1 MSVDSKMTA
10 ISDQVRNL
18 SGTTAEKGLDDIA
31 SDLQAAND
39 EVSLQADL
47 LDQARALLS
56 NKVSGGDGGG
66 GALPVGISALAAG
79 TFVPPA
85 DATTNSSAGYAI
97 EHGMGKTP
105 NFYIVAIKGGLSAT
119 EHAGYM
125 VSTFLLKAV
134 FASTDTIGSVSY
146 INSSGN
152 FSYYPANYYGAGDY
166 LFTDTTFAIGL
177 TSCKI
182 KGGVT
187 YAWVCGIL
195 DGVE

>member
-10 ISDQVRNL
+10 IAGQTRIL

-31 SDLQAAND
+31 SDLQAANG

-56 NKVSGGDGGG
+56 SKVAGGDGSV
-66 GALPVGISALAAG
+66 GALPAGVSALAAG
-79 TFVPPA
+79 IFVPPA
-85 DATTNSSAGYAI
+85 DATTNSAAGYAI

-105 NFYIVAIKGGLSAT
+105 NFYMVAIKGGIST
-119 EHAGYM
+119 TDHVGFM
-125 VSTFLLKAV
+125 VGAFLLKA
-134 FASTDTIGSVSY
+134 ALSATDTIGVVTYVSS
-146 INSSGN
+146 NGTASSYATN
-152 FSYYPANYYGAGDY
+152 FYGAADY

-177 TSCKI
+177 TACKI
-182 KGGVT
+182 KGGAT

-195 DGVE
+195 DGVQ